1 MGIGTGKILQFTV
14 DLAILGRIQNSGI
27 EPQIIDEPG
36 SADHQSDEKQAL
48 WGAQV
53 TYVGTLLPKL
63 SHVTT

>member
-1 MGIGTGKILQFTV
+1 V